1 MNLNTAL
8 IVEPRNLDHVPLII
22 KQYNTVLGDKWKIV
36 FYCGKNLKSY
46 WEKLLDLDIEIRE
59 LDVYN
64 LTFNE
69 YNDLLKTKDLW
80 DSLYGEFVLVFQS
93 DSWIHYDS
101 IYNIDYYVNKSKSYI
116 GGNMSYPW
124 FELQRENINPEYRN
138 FNGGLSLRKKI
149 DMLKIIN
156 TYPPQKTVNNSTN
169 LLTDAEDVY
178 FVIGSYK
185 LGLSVGDDE
194 ESCHFAVHTVYK
206 SNWFGIHNSILD
218 IKNKLSIDYPEIK
231 DIIQKYL

>member
-8 IVEPRNLDHVPLII
+8 IVEPRNLEHIPLII
-22 KQYNTVLGDKWKIV
+22 KQYKTVLGEEWQIV

-59 LDVYN
+59 LDVCN

-69 YNDLLKTKDLW
+69 YSDLLKTKNLW

-124 FELQRENINPEYRN
+124 DELNRENINPKDRN
-138 FNGGLSLRKKI
+138 FNGGLSLRKKN

-156 TYPPQKTVNNSTN
+156 TYPPEKTVNNSKN

-178 FVIGSYK
+178 FVIGCYK

-194 ESCHFAVHTVYK
+194 ESCHFAIHTLYK
-206 SNWFGIHNSILD
+206 SNWFGIHNTIPD
-218 IKNKLSIDYPEIK
+218 VKNKLIVDYPELK

>member
-1 MNLNTAL
+1 
-8 IVEPRNLDHVPLII
+8 
-22 KQYNTVLGDKWKIV
+22 
-36 FYCGKNLKSY
+36 
-46 WEKLLDLDIEIRE
+46 
-59 LDVYN
+59 
-64 LTFNE
+64 
-69 YNDLLKTKDLW
+69 
-80 DSLYGEFVLVFQS
+80 
-93 DSWIHYDS
+93 
-101 IYNIDYYVNKSKSYI
+101 
-116 GGNMSYPW
+116 MSYPW

-231 DIIQKYL
+231 DIIQRATSQSLILLDEIGRGTEFYDGFSLAISISQYFIDKVKAIVFFSSHYHELPKFLPKSIKKYQSSAFINSEGKISFSYKIIPGVATSSYGIEVAELAGLPSAIIQQAYQQKKKELKKK